1 MFTTFH
7 NAKWQGRWP
16 ITPRAKVSERSGTF
30 HAFTLIILVAAL
42 TSLWLTGAAYGDIR
56 SAGVPPML
64 GIALAQNVEDGGNV
78 SRSSL
83 EQEHDVPV
91 AALHG
96 QDARAAEGAGETP
109 ASHETPDAASLL
121 ADLDQARQKGSG
133 GAMMQWLVLA
143 TVLGIAPAMA
153 VLVTCF
159 TRIVVVLGLLR
170 QALATQSL
178 PPNSV
183 LFGLALL
190 MTLVVMAPVYQAV
203 HRDAVAPWL
212 ADEMDGPTALS
223 AAEVHARGFMIRQ
236 IDAQR
241 NVDDVYL
248 FLDADA
254 RSRDL
259 TWSDVPTLSLVPAFV
274 ISELKTA
281 FVIGFQ
287 IYLPFLIIDML
298 VSSVLISMGMLML
311 PPVLISLPFKLLLF
325 VLADGWHRVVGT
337 LMTGFA

>member
-1 MFTTFH
+1 
-7 NAKWQGRWP
+7 
-16 ITPRAKVSERSGTF
+16 
-30 HAFTLIILVAAL
+30 
-42 TSLWLTGAAYGDIR
+42 
-56 SAGVPPML
+56 
-64 GIALAQNVEDGGNV
+64 
-78 SRSSL
+78 
-83 EQEHDVPV
+83 
-91 AALHG
+91 
-96 QDARAAEGAGETP
+96 
-109 ASHETPDAASLL
+109 
-121 ADLDQARQKGSG
+121 
-133 GAMMQWLVLA
+133 MQWLILA
-143 TVLGIAPAMA
+143 TVLAIAPAMA

-203 HRDAVAPWL
+203 HRDAIAPWL
-212 ADEMDGPTALS
+212 ADEMDAPAALA
-223 AAEVHARGFMIRQ
+223 AAERHARGFMIRQ
-236 IDAQR
+236 IEAQR
-241 NVDDVYL
+241 NTDDVYL
-248 FLDADA
+248 FLDDDA
-254 RSRDL
+254 RGRDL
-259 TWSDVPTLSLVPAFV
+259 TWGDVPTLSLVPAFV

-281 FVIGFQ
+281 FLIGFQ

-337 LMTGFA
+337 LMSGFS

>member
-1 MFTTFH
+1 MT
-7 NAKWQGRWP
+7 R
-16 ITPRAKVSERSGTF
+16 RRV
-30 HAFTLIILVAAL
+30 ILAAVVIVCS
-42 TSLWLTGAAYGDIR
+42 T
-56 SAGVPPML
+56 GVPPVSRM
-64 GIALAQNVEDGGNV
+64 GVSPMHAALAQAVEVDRTV
-78 SRSSL
+78 SPSPSEPSSEQLL
-83 EQEHDVPV
+83 EREHDVPV
-91 AALHG
+91 ATLHGRDAHATHG
-96 QDARAAEGAGETP
+96 QDARATADAGETP
-109 ASHETPDAASLL
+109 SSLPSL
-121 ADLDQARQKGSG
+121 WSDLDEARQKGSG
-133 GAMMQWLVLA
+133 GAVMQWVVLA
-143 TVLGIAPAMA
+143 TVLGIAPAIA

-212 ADEMDGPTALS
+212 ADELDGPAALA
-223 AAEVHARGFMIRQ
+223 AAERHARGFMIRQ
-236 IDAQR
+236 IEAQQ
-241 NVDDVYL
+241 NTDDVYL
-248 FLDADA
+248 FLDDDA
-254 RSRDL
+254 RDSDL
-259 TWSDVPTLSLVPAFV
+259 TWGDVPTLALVPAFV

-281 FVIGFQ
+281 FLIGFQ

-337 LMTGFA
+337 LMSGFA